1 MSKTVCEENTEI
13 FIFLQMFIETLMAH
27 ILVEV
32 DKS

>member
-1 MSKTVCEENTEI
+1 MWENTEI
-13 FIFLQMFIETLMAH
+13 FTFLQIFIETLMAR